1 MPFPTF
7 SRFSSAVCFRLSR
20 LSGAALAMLV
30 LHAVPAGAQ
39 TADPQADLPTLGA
52 MDVKGQA
59 ARGADAAYSTT
70 RLDTQDIQA
79 RHVSQPEELFR
90 QVPGMN
96 VQDYQLS
103 GVGNAIV
110 LRGFGGGGH
119 GGDVGVV
126 LDGIPLN
133 EAMSHADGYVD
144 FNVIVPLEI
153 DTLTVYKGPVSAL
166 YGNFNR
172 AGLIAVQ
179 TRKGGSYQDVDVSA
193 ASHGT
198 LDAQAALGLKLGE
211 GDALNL
217 AAQHARTDGFRA
229 QSQAERTTLAGR
241 WSHRIAPALEVALS
255 GHLHEASGDSPGY
268 LTAAQFATDP
278 YGRDP
283 RAMNDGAKK
292 HFGTLRADVQYD
304 LAPDLKWLGFAYAT
318 RQDFTRWFSRP
329 VSAAAWRQ
337 REEAYDRAVQGVGT
351 SLNGRSALAGA
362 PLNWVAGVEAFRES
376 TDYLFHDGLTHR
388 ARSAPAGYDRNA
400 RLSSV
405 SAFAEVDA
413 PLHPLLQPSAGLRWD
428 RFTGACR
435 QNGAETGTDPCGPMA
450 RTSHASP
457 KLGVRSQVLPGLL
470 LRANWSEGFAL
481 ASNFAKYALG
491 AAQLDP
497 NVFRQTELGA
507 QIQPLDG
514 LVLDVAAYRL
524 LSSGE
529 IRAVAP
535 GLYENY
541 GATRRTGVEAGALW
555 AVRRDLDLTLAW
567 GSARSRVT
575 QNGNAAL
582 VGRQVAGVPRY
593 SATLGAAWRPVA
605 GWEGTATWRRVGRY
619 AVNADNSVAYGGY
632 ATWDLG
638 LNYTPAGTR
647 HRFYATVANLSGKA
661 YATSAA
667 VVAGQTLYAPGAP
680 RTFKVGVQGSF

>member
-1 MPFPTF
+1 
-7 SRFSSAVCFRLSR
+7 
-20 LSGAALAMLV
+20 MLV
-30 LHAVPAGAQ
+30 LRALPAGAQ
-39 TADPQADLPTLGA
+39 TADSQADLPTLGA
-52 MDVKGQA
+52 MEVKGQA

-70 RLDTQDIQA
+70 RLDTQDVQA
-79 RHVSQPEELFR
+79 RHVSQPEELLR
-90 QVPGMN
+90 QVPGTN

-110 LRGFGGGGH
+110 MRGFGAGGH

-153 DTLTVYKGPVSAL
+153 DSLTVYKGPVSAL

-172 AGLIAVQ
+172 AGLIALQ
-179 TRKGGSYQDVDVSA
+179 TRKGGPYQDVDVSA

-211 GDALNL
+211 ADSLNL
-217 AAQHARTDGFRA
+217 AAQHARTDGFRSA
-229 QSQAERTTLAGR
+229 SGAERTTLAAR
-241 WSHRIAPALEVALS
+241 WSHRIAPTLEVALS
-255 GHLHEASGDSPGY
+255 GRLHEASGDSPAY
-268 LTAAQFATDP
+268 ITAAQFATDP

-292 HFGTLRADVQYD
+292 HFATLRADVQYEI
-304 LAPDLKWLGFAYAT
+304 APDLKWLGFGYAT
-318 RQDFTRWFSRP
+318 QQDFTRWFSRP

-337 REEAYDRAVQGVGT
+337 REESYDRTVQGAGT

-376 TDYLFHDGLTHR
+376 TDYQFHDGLNRR
-388 ARSAPAGYDRNA
+388 ARTGTAGYDREA
-400 RLSSV
+400 RLNSV
-405 SAFAEVDA
+405 SAFAELDA

-428 RFTGACR
+428 RFSGACR
-435 QNGAETGTDPCGPMA
+435 PNGPETGSDPCGPMA

-470 LRANWSEGFAL
+470 LRASGSEGFAL

-507 QIQPLDG
+507 QMQPLDG

-524 LSSGE
+524 RSSGE
-529 IRAVAP
+529 IRTVAP

-541 GATRRTGVEAGALW
+541 GSTRRTGVEASALW
-555 AVRRDLDLTLAW
+555 AARRDLDLTLAW
-567 GSARSRVT
+567 GSAHSRVT
-575 QNGNAAL
+575 QNGNPAL

-593 SATLGAAWRPVA
+593 SATLGVAWRPVA

-619 AVNADNSVAYGGY
+619 AVNADNSVVYGGY

-638 LNYTPAGTR
+638 LSYAPAGTR

-667 VVAGQTLYAPGAP
+667 AIAGQTLYAPGAP

>member
-1 MPFPTF
+1 
-7 SRFSSAVCFRLSR
+7 
-20 LSGAALAMLV
+20 MLV
-30 LHAVPAGAQ
+30 LRALPAGAQ
-39 TADPQADLPTLGA
+39 TADSQADLRTLGA
-52 MDVKGQA
+52 MEVKGQA

-70 RLDTQDIQA
+70 RVDTQDVQA

-110 LRGFGGGGH
+110 MRGFGAGGH
-119 GGDVGVV
+119 GGDVGVM

-153 DTLTVYKGPVSAL
+153 DSLTVYKGPVSAL

-179 TRKGGSYQDVDVSA
+179 TRKGGPYQDVDVSA

-211 GDALNL
+211 ADSLNL
-217 AAQHARTDGFRA
+217 AAQHARTDGFRSA
-229 QSQAERTTLAGR
+229 SGAERTTLAAR
-241 WSHRIAPALEVALS
+241 WSHRIAPTLEVALS
-255 GHLHEASGDSPGY
+255 GRLHEASGDSPAY
-268 LTAAQFATDP
+268 ITAAQFATDP

-292 HFGTLRADVQYD
+292 HFATLRADVQYEI
-304 LAPDLKWLGFAYAT
+304 APDLKWLGFGYAT
-318 RQDFTRWFSRP
+318 QQDFTRWFSRP

-337 REEAYDRAVQGVGT
+337 REEAYDRTVQGAGT

-376 TDYLFHDGLTHR
+376 TDYQFHDGLDRR
-388 ARSAPAGYDRNA
+388 ARTGTAGYDREA
-400 RLSSV
+400 RLNSV
-405 SAFAEVDA
+405 SAFAELDA

-428 RFTGACR
+428 RFSGACR
-435 QNGAETGTDPCGPMA
+435 PNGPETGSDPCGPMA

-457 KLGVRSQVLPGLL
+457 KLGVRSQVLPRLL
-470 LRANWSEGFAL
+470 LRASGSEGFAL

-507 QIQPLDG
+507 QMQPLDG

-529 IRAVAP
+529 IRTVAP

-541 GATRRTGVEAGALW
+541 GATRRTGVEASALW

-567 GSARSRVT
+567 GSAHSRVT
-575 QNGNAAL
+575 QNGNPAL

-619 AVNADNSVAYGGY
+619 AVNADNSVVYGGY

-638 LNYTPAGTR
+638 LNYAPAGTR

-667 VVAGQTLYAPGAP
+667 AIAGQTLYAPGAP

>member
-1 MPFPTF
+1 MP
-7 SRFSSAVCFRLSR
+7 L
-20 LSGAALAMLV
+20 
-30 LHAVPAGAQ
+30 
-39 TADPQADLPTLGA
+39 LGA
-52 MDVKGQA
+52 MEVKGEA

-70 RLDTQDIQA
+70 RVDAQDIQA
-79 RHVSQPEELFR
+79 RHVSQAEALLR
-90 QVPGMN
+90 DVSGMN

-110 LRGFGGGGH
+110 MRGFGAGGH
-119 GGDVGVV
+119 GGDVGVA
-126 LDGIPLN
+126 LDGISLN
-133 EAMSHADGYVD
+133 EAMSHADGYAD
-144 FNVIVPLEI
+144 LSVIVPLEI
-153 DTLTVYKGPVSAL
+153 DQLTVYKGPVSAL

-172 AGLIAVQ
+172 AGLIAVR
-179 TRKGGSYQDVDVSA
+179 TRKGGDYREADVSA

-211 GDALNL
+211 GESLNL
-217 AAQHARTDGFRA
+217 AAQHARTDGFRSR
-229 QSQAERTTLAGR
+229 SQAERTTLAAR
-241 WSHRIAPALEVALS
+241 WSRRIAPRLEVALS
-255 GHLHEASGDSPGY
+255 GRLHQADGDSPGY
-268 LTAAQFATDP
+268 LAAAQFATDP

-283 RAMNDGAKK
+283 RAMSDGAKK

-304 LAPDLKWLGFAYAT
+304 LASDLKWLGFAYAT

-329 VSAAAWRQ
+329 VSAAGWRQ
-337 REEAYDRAVQGVGT
+337 REEAYDRAVEGVGS
-351 SLNGRSALAGA
+351 SLNGSATLAGA
-362 PLNWVAGVEAFRES
+362 PLHGVAGVEALRES
-376 TDYLFHDGLTHR
+376 TDYLFHDGLDDRTR
-388 ARSAPAGYDRNA
+388 TGPAGYDRNA
-400 RLSSV
+400 RLNSV

-435 QNGAETGTDPCGPMA
+435 PNGAETGTDPCGPMA

-457 KLGVRSQVLPGLL
+457 KLGVRSQILPGLL
-470 LRANWSEGFAL
+470 LRASRSEGFAL

-524 LSSGE
+524 RSSGE
-529 IRAVAP
+529 IRTAAP
-535 GLYENY
+535 GIYENY
-541 GATRRTGVEAGALW
+541 GATRRAGVEASALW
-555 AVRRDLDLTLAW
+555 AARRDLDLTLAW
-567 GSARSRVT
+567 GSAHSRVT
-575 QNGNAAL
+575 RNGDTAL

-619 AVNADNSVAYGGY
+619 AVNADNSVVYGGY

-638 LNYTPAGTR
+638 LNHTPVGTR
-647 HRFYATVANLSGKA
+647 YRFYATVANLSGKA

-667 VVAGQTLYAPGAP
+667 VIAGQTLYAPGAP